1 MPMLDGNLPGA
12 LHRVASKQ
20 VMTYLASG
28 MKSVFPLQK
37 VKSERNRYGHLM
49 ALALF
54 FCLIAGSAKGQSF
67 EHTDSLINNDLPLL
81 DEFHAGANYP
91 DYRFSADTLYAKL
104 VPLVDQETIEDRASC
119 LQLDMPLVIN
129 KTVCGF
135 IHFFTVRKRNYT
147 QTMLERKNYYFPIFE
162 YYLKKHQMPDALKYL
177 SIVESGLNFKAK
189 SRTGALGLWQ
199 FMPGTGKDF
208 YLMQNQHIDE
218 RQNPYLAT
226 EAACKFLKYLYGLY
240 GDWELALAAYN
251 CGPGNV
257 NKAIRKSGKRGFWEI
272 YDFLPK
278 ETRSYVPQFHAVVY
292 SMNFAAEH
300 NIFPDVDSVLVTTPL
315 DTFHIAQTF
324 DINKL
329 EKLIGLPKQALSIHN
344 PTLRTHVFPGDTR
357 YPFLVPT
364 SHSAF
369 LASNLNLLI
378 DSSKIDL
385 PLPDK
390 EVEYKWVQVKKGQ
403 KPAEVANRYGLEV
416 KELCRINHIRNNTFQ
431 KSRKLRIPKEARLVD
446 TEEPALVAKARVIK
460 KDTAE
465 STPAKEAEQLAEG
478 FYRVKKGEKLYQIA
492 IETGTTTSK
501 LRKWNHLKSS
511 LVNEG
516 QILRVQAPEV
526 EEKLAL
532 AVKDSCP
539 QEKPIPSHEPDKQQY
554 LVVKGDRLFSIS
566 KQFGVSVE
574 DLIASNPDLVNG
586 LKAGQRITIPEGA
599 KRTNRLIAKTSLK
612 QEVSLKQPQVY
623 RVQKGDTLYSI
634 TRKFPRLSIRDLMR
648 LNKLKDKNIKPGQQ
662 LIIG

>member
-1 MPMLDGNLPGA
+1 
-12 LHRVASKQ
+12 
-20 VMTYLASG
+20 
-28 MKSVFPLQK
+28 MKSVFPLRK
-37 VKSERNRYGHLM
+37 VKSERNRYGLFS

-54 FCLIAGSAKGQSF
+54 FSLLLGSAQAQTVSYL
-67 EHTDSLINNDLPLL
+67 DSLIDNDLPLL

-91 DYRFSADTLYAKL
+91 DYRFTADTLYAKL
-104 VPLVDQETIEDRASC
+104 VPMVDQETIEDRASC
-119 LQLDMPLVIN
+119 LQLDMPLVTN

-208 YLMQNQHIDE
+208 YLAQNQHIDE

-272 YDFLPK
+272 YEFLPK

-292 SMNFAAEH
+292 SMNFASEH
-300 NIFPDVDSVLVTTPL
+300 NIFPDVDSILVTTPL
-315 DTFHIAQTF
+315 DTFHIAQSF
-324 DINKL
+324 DISKL

-344 PTLRTHVFPGDTR
+344 PTLRTHVFPGDSK

-364 SHSAF
+364 SHSSL

-378 DSSKIDL
+378 DSAKIEL
-385 PLPDK
+385 PLPEK
-390 EVEYKWVQVKKGQ
+390 EIEYRWVQVKKGQ
-403 KPAEVANRYGLEV
+403 KPSEVADRYGLEV
-416 KELCRINHIRNNTFQ
+416 KELCKINHIRNSAFH
-431 KSRKLRIPKEARLVD
+431 KSRKLRIPKDLKLQEA
-446 TEEPALVAKARVIK
+446 TEPVVAKVKQSR

-465 STPAKEAEQLAEG
+465 NKQEKQSEEVAEG

-492 IETGTTTSK
+492 IETGTSTSK
-501 LRKWNHLKSS
+501 LKKWNHLKSS
-511 LVNEG
+511 MVNEG
-516 QILRVQAPEV
+516 QILRVQAPEAD
-526 EEKLAL
+526 ENL
-532 AVKDSCP
+532 AVSDKDTCP
-539 QEKPIPSHEPDKQQY
+539 QEKGLASSQPSEKQSY

-566 KQFGVSVE
+566 KQFGVTVE
-574 DLIASNPDLVNG
+574 DLIAANPELIQG
-586 LKAGQRITIPEGA
+586 LKAGQKINIPASHKASPKVAAVSVRKKE
-599 KRTNRLIAKTSLK
+599 L
-612 QEVSLKQPQVY
+612 SLKQPQVY
-623 RVQKGDTLYSI
+623 QVQKGDTLYSI
-634 TRKFPRLSIRDLMR
+634 ARKFPRLSIRDLMR

>member
-1 MPMLDGNLPGA
+1 
-12 LHRVASKQ
+12 
-20 VMTYLASG
+20 
-28 MKSVFPLQK
+28 MKSVFPFRK
-37 VKSERNRYGHLM
+37 VKSEWNRSRLV
-49 ALALF
+49 LALTLLF
-54 FCLIAGSAKGQSF
+54 SLLGTLAKGQSNS
-67 EHTDSLINNDLPLL
+67 HIDSLINNDLPLL

-91 DYRFSADTLYAKL
+91 DYRFTADTLYAKI
-104 VPLVDQETIEDRASC
+104 VPGVDQETIEDRASC
-119 LQLDMPLVIN
+119 MQLDMPLVIN

-162 YYLKKHQMPDALKYL
+162 YYLQKHQMPDALKYL

-208 YLMQNQHIDE
+208 YLTQNQHIDE

-226 EAACKFLKYLYGLY
+226 EAACKFLKYLYGMF

-257 NKAIRKSGKRGFWEI
+257 LKAMRKSGKRGFWEI

-315 DTFHIAQTF
+315 DTFRIAQSF
-324 DINKL
+324 DILKL
-329 EKLIGLPKQALSIHN
+329 EKLIGLPKQTLSIHN
-344 PTLRTHVFPGDTR
+344 PTIKTHVFPGDSK

-364 SHSAF
+364 THSAL
-369 LASNLNLLI
+369 LAANLNKYI
-378 DSSKIDL
+378 DSARIVV
-385 PLPDK
+385 PAPEK
-390 EVEYKWVQVKKGQ
+390 EESEYRWVQVKKGQ
-403 KPAEVANRYGLEV
+403 KPSEVARKFDMDV
-416 KELCRINHIRNNTFQ
+416 KELCQINHIHNKAFHKN
-431 KSRKLRIPKEARLVD
+431 RKIKVPKTAPLA
-446 TEEPALVAKARVIK
+446 EPAEPSLVAKKSLEK
-460 KDTAE
+460 KEIPENEPVKE
-465 STPAKEAEQLAEG
+465 SLPALAEG
-478 FYRVKKGEKLYQIA
+478 LYRVKKGEKLYQIA
-492 IETGTTTSK
+492 IETGTTTAK
-501 LRKWNHLKSS
+501 LRKWNHFKSS

-516 QILRVQAPEV
+516 QILKTHAPSDET
-526 EEKLAL
+526 EEKLA
-532 AVKDSCP
+532 AVEKDTCP
-539 QEKPIPSHEPDKQQY
+539 VEKSNPDTSPEKQEY

-566 KQFGVSVE
+566 RKYGVSVE
-574 DLIASNPDLVNG
+574 DLIAANPELVNG
-586 LKAGQRITIPEGA
+586 LKAGQKITVPVSEKSLEKVATKTSA
-599 KRTNRLIAKTSLK
+599 KREIT
-612 QEVSLKQPQVY
+612 LKQPQVY
-623 RVQKGDTLYSI
+623 LVQKGDTLYSI
-634 TRKFPRLSIRDLMR
+634 TRKFPRLSIREIMR